1 LFLYSFGFVP
11 LKVVLL
17 VLLMVELMD
26 TTILTIQAMEWTLLL
41 STLLFLIL
49 ISAIEHASSWCVL
62 IHNGAYKILE
72 GL

>member
-1 LFLYSFGFVP
+1 LFFYSFGFVP

-17 VLLMVELMD
+17 VLLEVELVG

-41 STLLFLIL
+41 STLITLIL
-49 ISAIEHASSWCVL
+49 ILAIEHASSWCAL